1 MSIHILRY
9 PILLYFKSQSS
20 VLSLVFQLHFLFNPS
35 RDDGTLS
42 VAIELLSAH
51 LLPWLQTAKSSSAEG
66 DSTSVSLL
74 IKTNLQ
80 FIGNACVG
88 HVQGQTVVWQLCFP
102 ELFRSALCR

>member
-1 MSIHILRY
+1 MSIHILCY

-20 VLSLVFQLHFLFNPS
+20 VLSLVFQLHFLFVPS

-42 VAIELLSAH
+42 IAIELLSAH

-66 DSTSVSLL
+66 DSVSLL